1 MDLIESLRGVSK
13 EIRQKR
19 RYATDEAKTRSFLVE
34 PFLKRLGYDPG
45 NPDDVTPEFTAGF
58 VAKKTKVDYA
68 LKKDGKPIIFV
79 EVKSATKDLAHE
91 HTEQLQIY
99 FSTKLAVRFGILTN
113 GLEYRFYTDL
123 DNANVMDD
131 APFLIVDM
139 SNFDQVNA
147 ANLSVYQK
155 SSFQVDSAK
164 SHALGLKYKLT
175 LRSVLETEFRTPSDE
190 LIKLFIKRIRPEL
203 KNVTKNVSEEMSP
216 IVKEVWAEF
225 SFGGQDARIDSP
237 TDAAP
242 QETPISSIPDSTTF
256 LEKYSLD
263 GSVEVPV
270 FANFEEH
277 EFEASLSLY
286 GRLHSAAAIIRYEEK
301 WLTPLEAGKRTRIT
315 IDPNANYYV
324 NGMTYWQLRD
334 PATGELRPI
343 NDLRYDEKLLLRVL
357 RKR

>member
-79 EVKSATKDLAHE
+79 EVKSATMDLAHE

-155 SSFQVDSAK
+155 SAFQVDSAK

-175 LRSVLETEFRTPSDE
+175 LRSVLETEIRTPSDE

-203 KNVTKNVSEEMSP
+203 KNVTKKVSEEMSP

-225 SFGGQDARIDSP
+225 IRVQGGGP
-237 TDAAP
+237 PAP
-242 QETPISSIPDSTTF
+242 PPPPLTADV
-256 LEKYSLD
+256 
-263 GSVEVPV
+263 VEIPV
-270 FANFEEH
+270 FASHNRH
-277 EFEASLSLY
+277 RFEAILLVDEIMNWHKKAVIVRFDGELMSCV
-286 GRLHSAAAIIRYEEK
+286 AAAKQAVRSLNPARKTGKPGLSFWQFSHPVTGEESADK
-301 WLTPLEAGKRTRIT
+301 GDMRRCPERG
-315 IDPNANYYV
+315 
-324 NGMTYWQLRD
+324 
-334 PATGELRPI
+334 PATPAAP
-343 NDLRYDEKLLLRVL
+343 
-357 RKR
+357 RKRK